1 MTFHWVD
8 TRYPLNT
15 DIATG
20 TAKTPGGPRAFL
32 TQADK
37 WVISSKSPMHQNS
50 YSRMKKMIP
59 FLLEADPAVLGM
71 GILNE
76 YL

>member
-1 MTFHWVD
+1 
-8 TRYPLNT
+8 
-15 DIATG
+15 
-20 TAKTPGGPRAFL
+20 
-32 TQADK
+32 
-37 WVISSKSPMHQNS
+37 MHQDS